1 MKKGRKMGLEKDGF
15 KFELVASKSKS
26 SALRLYIQS
35 QTAGK
40 CAPNPIFFIYKQKT
54 RARIINA

>member
-1 MKKGRKMGLEKDGF
+1 MGLEKDRF

-40 CAPNPIFFIYKQKT
+40 CAPNPI
-54 RARIINA
+54 